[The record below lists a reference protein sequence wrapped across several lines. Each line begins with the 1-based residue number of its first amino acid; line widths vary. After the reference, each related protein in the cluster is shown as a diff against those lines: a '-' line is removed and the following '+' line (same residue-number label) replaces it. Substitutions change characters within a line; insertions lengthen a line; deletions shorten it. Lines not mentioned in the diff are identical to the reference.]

1 MVTSY
6 PNSCSSLLTID
17 PHRGRICLSWTM
29 KPSPCSAI
37 SSLHRWID
45 IACKNINC
53 SFSFIFN
60 QKMRPF
66 YFIAKCLKCEVSII
80 EKYTS
85 YVRLLWAGQGIFP
98 VFPCWQDTNPLD
110 PIAFSSRKCQKRRL
124 ARFVSTKSNPEKKI
138 KNVFERKKFYEKEGI
153 SSHSLTPWIN
163 VMVHCIIKY
172 IHFFIWESQM

>member
-17 PHRGRICLSWTM
+17 PQRGRICLSWTM

-37 SSLHRWID
+37 SSLHRWMD
-45 IACKNINC
+45 IACKNISIVHFRSISTKKC
-53 SFSFIFN
+53 GLFIFL
-60 QKMRPF
+60 Q
-66 YFIAKCLKCEVSII
+66 KCLKCEVSII

-124 ARFVSTKSNPEKKI
+124 ARFVSKKCIPEKNQKCLW
-138 KNVFERKKFYEKEGI
+138 EKDILWRNFI
-153 SSHSLTPWIN
+153 SFLNRLNQYNGTLHYN
-163 VMVHCIIKY
+163 
-172 IHFFIWESQM
+172 IHFSSGQGKL